1 MIYTINGILTVE
13 SDLNENTIM
22 DVAQDLGCDIML
34 DYLFKSRIYDKL
46 RENSK
51 LSNNQ
56 RLSSNSELTL

>member
-1 MIYTINGILTVE
+1 MIYTINGVLTVE

-34 DYLFKSRIYDKL
+34 DYLFESRIYDKL

-56 RLSSNSELTL
+56 RLSSNSEVPL